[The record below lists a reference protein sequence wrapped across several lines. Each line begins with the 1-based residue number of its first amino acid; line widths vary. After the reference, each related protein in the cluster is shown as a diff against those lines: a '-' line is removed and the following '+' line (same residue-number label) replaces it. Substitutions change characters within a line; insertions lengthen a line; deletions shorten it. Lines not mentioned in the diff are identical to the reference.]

1 QPPPARERPP
11 ARPGLAPAATGG
23 PVPRR
28 VRALL
33 TPAPPRHRRAVRTLA
48 ALALAGCLAATAAT
62 AAEAG
67 SDLHRAVETAQGEY
81 PAHP

>member
-1 QPPPARERPP
+1 LAAARAPAADRP
-11 ARPGLAPAATGG
+11 RPTPAATGG

-33 TPAPPRHRRAVRTLA
+33 AHPAPARPRRALRTLA
-48 ALALAGCLAATAAT
+48 ALALAGCLTATTCA

-67 SDLHRAVETAQGEY
+67 QDFHRAVETAQGDR
-81 PAHP
+81 